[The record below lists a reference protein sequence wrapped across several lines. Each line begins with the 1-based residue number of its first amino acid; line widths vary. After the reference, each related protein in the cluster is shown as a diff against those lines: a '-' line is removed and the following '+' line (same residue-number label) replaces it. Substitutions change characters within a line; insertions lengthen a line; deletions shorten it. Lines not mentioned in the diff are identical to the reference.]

1 MRTRILVS
9 VVFVPVLLY
18 IMLACPPVLWALV
31 VSFIAGMAAFEFLR
45 AMQVEQKW
53 MHGAAVASAAAVPL
67 LCWLHRERAPMPT
80 HYVLPVAVVLV
91 CLVFLGAIVS
101 YGREDEPSVAQLM
114 SCFFAGVLIPMG
126 LSALVELKC
135 MERGEYLV
143 LLAVLLT
150 FVTDASAYFVGVFF
164 GKHRGITK
172 VSPNKS
178 LEGYVGGFLLGALF
192 AVLYGYLLERLAG
205 LSVHYPALALCGLCG
220 AAVTELGDLAFS
232 YIKRKQ
238 GIKDFGT
245 LLPGH
250 GGMMDRFDSM
260 TFCGPVVYCLAVYLS
275 VF

>member
-1 MRTRILVS
+1 MLTRILVA
-9 VVFVPVLLY
+9 VIFVPILFY
-18 IMLACPPVLWALV
+18 IMLACPPVVWTLV
-31 VSFIAGMAAFEFLR
+31 VALIAGVAAFEFLR
-45 AMQVEQKW
+45 AMEVRQQWLQIGVVT
-53 MHGAAVASAAAVPL
+53 AATAIPL
-67 LCWLHRERAPMPT
+67 LCWFHREVAHIPT
-80 HYVLPVAVVLV
+80 HYVLPVMVSLV
-91 CLVFLGAIVS
+91 CVVFWGAICS
-101 YGREDEPSVAQLM
+101 YGREDELSVAQLM
-114 SCFFAGVLIPMG
+114 SCFFCGIMVPLG

-135 MERGEYLV
+135 MNRGEYLV

-150 FVTDASAYFVGVFF
+150 FVTDAAAYFVGVFF

-178 LEGYVGGFLLGALF
+178 LEGYVGGFLFGTLF
-192 AVLYGYLLERLAG
+192 AVVYGLVLQEMAG
-205 LSVHYPALALCGLCG
+205 IAVRYPALALCGLCG
-220 AAVTELGDLAFS
+220 AGVTELGDLAFS

-260 TFCGPVVYCLAVYLS
+260 TFCGPVIYCLAVYLS